1 MRALLAVAVLCALA
15 TARAESLSASRSG
28 VASCYGREH
37 HQVRTATGQ
46 NYDPSRLTAAHRS
59 WPFGTRVL
67 VCNPSRRASAVA
79 GAAASARRCITV
91 TINDRG
97 PAAWTHR
104 AIDLSLGACR
114 AIGNRG
120 LARVFLQIV
129 GGPHEPRSRDRS
141 RRHARR
147 GS

>member
-1 MRALLAVAVLCALA
+1 MRAGLAALIICAVGTA
-15 TARAESLSASRSG
+15 THAE

-37 HQVRTATGQ
+37 GQTRTATGAA
-46 NYDPSRLTAAHRS
+46 YDPWQLTAAHRTL
-59 WPFGTRVL
+59 PFGTRVM
-67 VCNPSRRASAVA
+67 VTNRRNSRTVM
-79 GAAASARRCITV
+79 V

-120 LARVFLQIV
+120 LAPVFLQIV
-129 GGPHEPRSRDRS
+129 GGPHEAHSRDRS
-141 RRHARR
+141 RRHSGGRR
-147 GS
+147 RR

>member
-1 MRALLAVAVLCALA
+1 MRVFLA
-15 TARAESLSASRSG
+15 TLIVCAVTGVAHAE

-37 HQVRTATGQ
+37 GQTRTATGAA
-46 NYDPSRLTAAHRS
+46 YDPFRLSAAHRS
-59 WPFGTRVL
+59 LPFGTRVL
-67 VCNPSRRASAVA
+67 VTNPHDHRSV
-79 GAAASARRCITV
+79 IV

-114 AIGNRG
+114 AIGNSG
-120 LARVFLQIV
+120 LAKVFLQIV
-129 GGPHEPRSRDRS
+129 GGPHETRSRDRY

-147 GS
+147 RS